1 MTYFCEKQAREVL
14 TICRQ
19 KSLLLAT
26 VESCTGG
33 LIAANLT
40 NIAGSSDVLD
50 CGFVVYSNEA
60 KTRLVGVCAELIKN
74 YGAVSKEVALVMA
87 EGGLKHS
94 QAEIAVSVTGIAG
107 PRGACFEK
115 PVGLVHFAVAYKNH
129 KTLHQEMRF
138 GNLDRDTIR
147 HKTVEHALKMVLK
160 SLQ

>member
-14 TICRQ
+14 KTCRQ
-19 KSLLLAT
+19 KGLLLTT

-60 KTRLVGVCAELIKN
+60 KTRLVGVCTELIKI
-74 YGAVSKEVALVMA
+74 YGAVSKEVALAMA
-87 EGGLKHS
+87 EGGLKYS

-107 PRGACFEK
+107 PGGAGLDK

-129 KTLHQEMRF
+129 KTLHTEMRF
-138 GNLDRDTIR
+138 GNLDRKAIR
-147 HKTVEHALKMVLK
+147 YTAVKNALKMI
-160 SLQ
+160 LQALQ

>member
-1 MTYFCEKQAREVL
+1 MTCFCEKQAREVL
-14 TICRQ
+14 TVCRQ
-19 KSLLLAT
+19 KSLRLTT

-60 KTRLVGVCAELIKN
+60 KTRLVGVRAELIKT
-74 YGAVSKEVALVMA
+74 YGAVSKEVVLAMA
-87 EGGLKHS
+87 EGGLKYS
-94 QAEIAVSVTGIAG
+94 RAEIAVSVTGIAG
-107 PRGACFEK
+107 PGGACFDK

-129 KTLHQEMRF
+129 KTLHTEMRF
-138 GNLDRDTIR
+138 GNLDRKAIR
-147 HKTVEHALKMVLK
+147 HATVKNALKLILE